1 VLVMTISENLTK
13 NVTLG
18 AVGTFFGGT
27 LLLSAGLGFAG
38 AEPLP
43 APPGPPAPDG
53 LVSIIQ
59 GETVVADSVPTAEAA
74 AVVAQ
79 LCAAAAP
86 DPLGLAGQ
94 VDVHGAT
101 QVACAGLPAGDVVVI
116 QNGMA
121 APSPVFPG
129 QGPAQGN
136 VDPAQQPAADVP
148 PGSAEAGQDS
158 QVPNPTADP
167 DFGIDGDQSVDED
180 QDLTVDE
187 EQ

>member
-1 VLVMTISENLTK
+1 MMTISKNLTK
-13 NVTLG
+13 NVTKG
-18 AVGTFFGGT
+18 AVGTIFGGT
-27 LLLSAGLGFAG
+27 LLLSAGFGFAG
-38 AEPLP
+38 AEPMPPPP
-43 APPGPPAPDG
+43 APPVSDG

-74 AVVAQ
+74 AAVAH

-94 VDVHGAT
+94 VDLHGSAH
-101 QVACAGLPAGDVVVI
+101 VACAGLPAGDVVIV
-116 QNGMA
+116 QNGMP

-129 QGPAQGN
+129 QGSVQGD

-148 PGSAEAGQDS
+148 PGSAEAGQES

-167 DFGIDGDQSVDED
+167 DFGIDADQSVDED